1 MKNTGI
7 QKEKIKIAIV
17 GTGLIGCSMA
27 EGLRDAAGEIVGV
40 DNNTGHL
47 QEALY
52 RGWIDRS
59 MSLEKAVSCAD
70 LVIISVPVDAAIKLL
85 PGILDLV
92 GDRTVVIDAGSVKS
106 AICQSVKDHS
116 QRTKFV
122 AAHPMA
128 GLAVSGPEASD
139 AGLFRNRKVVICEH
153 DKTSEHALNMAS
165 FVFDRLGMDIINME
179 PEVHDLYVAQ
189 ISHLPQVVAYCLS
202 AITEVS
208 DDKRESMINIA
219 SSGFESSTRLASSP
233 AGMWIPIFEH
243 NSEFLAGSIDDMI
256 GRLSEIR
263 NLIKEKNWKSLTRLI
278 EKANRSREKF
288 LSAYKHL

>member
-1 MKNTGI
+1 MKNTNI
-7 QKEKIKIAIV
+7 QAEKMKIAIV
-17 GTGLIGCSMA
+17 GTGLMGCSMA
-27 EGLRDAAGEIVGV
+27 EGLRDVASEIVGV

-47 QEALY
+47 QEALH

-59 MSLEKAVSCAD
+59 MSLEKAVISAD

-85 PGILDLV
+85 PVILDLV
-92 GDRTVVIDAGSVKS
+92 GDRSVVIDAGSVKS

-116 QRTKFV
+116 RRVKFV

-153 DKTSEHALNMAS
+153 DKTSEHALDTAS
-165 FVFDRLGMDIINME
+165 FVFGRLGMDIIYME
-179 PEVHDLYVAQ
+179 PGLHDLYVAQ

-202 AITEVS
+202 ALTEVP

-256 GRLSEIR
+256 ERLSDIR
-263 NLIKEKNWKSLTRLI
+263 NMIKERKWKSLTRLI
-278 EKANRSREKF
+278 EKANRSREDF